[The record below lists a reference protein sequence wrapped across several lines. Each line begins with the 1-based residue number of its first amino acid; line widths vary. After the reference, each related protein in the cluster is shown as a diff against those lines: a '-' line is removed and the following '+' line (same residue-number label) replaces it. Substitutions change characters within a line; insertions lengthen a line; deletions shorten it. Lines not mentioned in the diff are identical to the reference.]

1 MGIETRG
8 YPLLDEIKAA
18 NGWPSEARF
27 KKGPVAI
34 IECVQG
40 IPCNPC
46 QEACPQ
52 KAIHVGDSITNTPK
66 LDAEACIGCGLCIAA
81 CPGLAIFVV
90 DKSGEKAL
98 ISFPFE
104 YLPAPKKGDQVKA
117 LNRAGEFVCMG
128 EVVRVICPKSY
139 ANTTVVTIA
148 VPQQYA
154 DDVRTIARANAR
166 VLLSPQTA
174 EDLEEILPD
183 DVIACRCEEVTVGEI
198 RKAIREYHATSLTE
212 IKRRVRSG
220 MGLCQGRTCS
230 KIVTRILSQE
240 IGVPPSQIAT
250 ITERPPVRP
259 VSFAELAGGGDDE
272 QIL

>member
-98 ISFPFE
+98 ISFPSIFNGE
-104 YLPAPKKGDQVKA
+104 HVSKTDMVKIFTG
-117 LNRAGEFVCMG
+117 N
-128 EVVRVICPKSY
+128 
-139 ANTTVVTIA
+139 
-148 VPQQYA
+148 
-154 DDVRTIARANAR
+154 
-166 VLLSPQTA
+166 
-174 EDLEEILPD
+174 
-183 DVIACRCEEVTVGEI
+183 
-198 RKAIREYHATSLTE
+198 E
-212 IKRRVRSG
+212 IKVRFSRPCAAQIDG
-220 MGLCQGRTCS
+220 ETVLN
-230 KIVTRILSQE
+230 VTEYRAVQ
-240 IGVPPSQIAT
+240 P
-250 ITERPPVRP
+250 R
-259 VSFAELAGGGDDE
+259 
-272 QIL
+272 